1 MKFQSMNDT
10 PGKLLKQTRESQSIT
25 LQEASKE
32 TKIISRYL
40 QALENDNFSLF
51 PGETYT
57 LGFLKS
63 YAAYLK
69 IDPEEILQLYRG
81 AQLVESETP
90 LEELTSPTITFGDHV
105 GSWAKYAAV
114 PLLAIIVGTGYYFRD
129 HLQTNN
135 DASSQGAETQ
145 QLSIENTLQSSENVP
160 SEKTDHITLSDGYR
174 TAVIANGSGVDFSVQ
189 NTEIYIILSEINRS
203 DTLTDKPSSA
213 TFEFYPGKK
222 KITLNENQTIKLDE
236 LDLPK
241 GIKFTLM
248 STTPNNA
255 KIQLELEQAP
265 GVVEEASSEQASDPI
280 RIANPDNFIIR
291 LEAVTTGDNYVEFF
305 IDGKPGKKGRLAP
318 KSRIYYEAN
327 ESIQMKIGDA
337 GAIRITINEKSYN
350 FGNRGETVNKVI
362 RKIKDP
368 IEQTTYS
375 VAVKDA

>member
-10 PGKLLKQTRESQSIT
+10 PGKLLKKTRESQSIT

-90 LEELTSPTITFGDHV
+90 LEELTSPTITFSDHF
-105 GSWAKYAAV
+105 WRWLKYASL
-114 PLLAIIVGTGYYFRD
+114 PLLAILIGSGYYFRD
-129 HLQTNN
+129 YFQKDMGTGSKQTEN
-135 DASSQGAETQ
+135 Q
-145 QLSIENTLQSSENVP
+145 QINIENSLQSSENVP
-160 SEKTDHITLSDGYR
+160 SEKTDHITLADGYR
-174 TAVIANGSGVDFSVQ
+174 TAVIANGSGIDFSVQ
-189 NTEIYIILSEINRS
+189 NTEIYIILSQINQAEK
-203 DTLTDKPSSA
+203 LTDNPSSA

-222 KITLNENQTIKLDE
+222 KLTLNENQTITLDE

-241 GIKFTLM
+241 GIKFSLM

-255 KIQLELEQAP
+255 KIQLELEQEP
-265 GVVEEASSEQASDPI
+265 GVIENVSEQPNDPI

-291 LEAVTTGDNYVEFF
+291 LEAITTGENYVEFF

-318 KSRIYYEAN
+318 QSRIYYEAN

-337 GAIRITINEKSYN
+337 GAIRITINEKNYN

-368 IEQTTYS
+368 IEQTRYS